1 MLERGRDRVHSRECR
16 GATHSFRGGKIAPS
30 RTQMIEPQIQAR
42 LRELYPAIGSLP
54 VARFAAL
61 TGRLEALRVPAKTML
76 FEERSPC
83 RGFPLLL
90 EGRVR
95 VAKVASSGREIVLY
109 RVVPGEACILT
120 SSCLLGRR
128 DYSARG
134 TAEGKVVLL
143 ALPVAEFNALVATHE
158 PFREYVFGLFGERMA
173 ELMQLVEAVAFQ
185 RLDQRIAALL
195 LGKGASVHATHQ
207 ALAEEL
213 GSVREIVTRLLRH
226 LAEAGLVSL
235 GRERIE
241 ILDPAGL
248 RRLAGGGD

>member
-1 MLERGRDRVHSRECR
+1 MLERSPDRVHSRDCR
-16 GATHSFRGGKIAPS
+16 GATRASREGKIMLP
-30 RTQMIEPQIQAR
+30 RTPMIEPSTQAR
-42 LRELYPAIGSLP
+42 LRALYPAIGSLP
-54 VARFAAL
+54 DAHFAPLAS
-61 TGRLEALRVPAKTML
+61 RLESLRVPAGTVL
-76 FEERSPC
+76 FDEHSPC

-95 VAKVASSGREIVLY
+95 VAKVAQSGREIVLY
-109 RVVPGEACILT
+109 RVLPGEACVLT

-134 TAEGKVVLL
+134 SAEGEVVLL
-143 ALPVAEFNALVATHE
+143 ALPKAEFDALIVTHE
-158 PFREYVFGLFGERMA
+158 PFRDYVFGLFAERMA

-185 RLDQRIAALL
+185 RLDQRLAALL
-195 LGKGASVHATHQ
+195 LGKGASVRTTHQ

-226 LAEAGLVSL
+226 FAEAGLVSV

-241 ILDPAGL
+241 ILDAAGL
-248 RRLAGGGD
+248 RRLAAGGG